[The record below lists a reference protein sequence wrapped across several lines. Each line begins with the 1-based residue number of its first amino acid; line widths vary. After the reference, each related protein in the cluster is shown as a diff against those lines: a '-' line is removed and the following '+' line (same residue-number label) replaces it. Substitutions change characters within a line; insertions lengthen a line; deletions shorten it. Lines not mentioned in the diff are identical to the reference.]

1 MLSGKK
7 LKEQQHKYLYLLRDC
22 DANRKPGGG
31 IKKKKDYFTPSQV
44 TTNYHLHFHYE
55 NMEMYFCV
63 LIQKNPTLTV
73 YSHSDVP

>member
-31 IKKKKDYFTPSQV
+31 IKKKKIISLQV
-44 TTNYHLHFHYE
+44 
-55 NMEMYFCV
+55 
-63 LIQKNPTLTV
+63 K
-73 YSHSDVP
+73 

>member
-22 DANRKPGGG
+22 DANRKPGGIIIM
-31 IKKKKDYFTPSQV
+31 IKKIISLQV
-44 TTNYHLHFHYE
+44 TTNYHLRFHYE
-55 NMEMYFCV
+55 NMEMHFCV
-63 LIQKNPTLTV
+63 LIQQNPTLTV